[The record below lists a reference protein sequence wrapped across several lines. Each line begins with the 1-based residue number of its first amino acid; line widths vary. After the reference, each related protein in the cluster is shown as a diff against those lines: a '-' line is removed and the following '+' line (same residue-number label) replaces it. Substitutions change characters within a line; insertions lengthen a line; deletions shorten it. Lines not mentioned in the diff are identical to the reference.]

1 MKNSK
6 LPWYIFIFLCIT
18 KIIFL
23 ILSILLITKII
34 QIPTL
39 NDPSKLTSFLLRNIL
54 TTILYISA
62 YILFTKKKYFK
73 NKELTTVLCLFTFPV
88 FLDAVGNI
96 FAWYS
101 TGKLLNIFY
110 FDDLVHFL
118 FPLLMYM
125 GIYILTKV
133 KGRKS
138 ELLSATVTITLITF
152 WELYEY
158 WCDILLNTDLVNG
171 LKDTMTDLTY
181 GVIGVIVGFVI
192 SNVWKKD
199 RYCN

>member
-1 MKNSK
+1 MKNTK
-6 LPWYIFIFLCIT
+6 LPLYIFIFLCIT

-23 ILSILLITKII
+23 ILSILLATKTIYI
-34 QIPTL
+34 YPFSNVNNT
-39 NDPSKLTSFLLRNIL
+39 TSFLLRNIL
-54 TTILYISA
+54 TTILQISA

-88 FLDAVGNI
+88 FLDALGNI

-118 FPLLMYM
+118 FPLLMYV

-138 ELLSATVTITLITF
+138 ELLSATVSISLTTF

-158 WCDILLNTDLVNG
+158 WCDVLLDTDLVNG

-181 GVIGVIVGFVI
+181 GVMGVLVGFAI
-192 SNVWKKD
+192 LRIWKRD
-199 RYCN
+199 R

>member
-1 MKNSK
+1 MKNTK

-23 ILSILLITKII
+23 ILSILLATKTIYI
-34 QIPTL
+34 YPFSNVNNT
-39 NDPSKLTSFLLRNIL
+39 TSFLLRNIL
-54 TTILYISA
+54 TTILQISA

-88 FLDAVGNI
+88 FLDALGNI

-118 FPLLMYM
+118 FPLLMYV

-138 ELLSATVTITLITF
+138 ELLSATVSISLTTF

-158 WCDILLNTDLVNG
+158 WCDVLLDTDLVNG

-181 GVIGVIVGFVI
+181 GVMGVLVGFAI
-192 SNVWKKD
+192 LRIWKRD
-199 RYCN
+199 R